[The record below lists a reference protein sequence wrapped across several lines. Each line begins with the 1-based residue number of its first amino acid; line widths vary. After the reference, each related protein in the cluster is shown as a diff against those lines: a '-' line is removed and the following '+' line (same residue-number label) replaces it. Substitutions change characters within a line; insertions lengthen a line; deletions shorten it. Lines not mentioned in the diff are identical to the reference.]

1 MQGLSSVPVASACF
15 QFTTNN
21 SIRGHSPKLVELTQ
35 DSTCISSPHERWN
48 AGTVCHKIQSMPV
61 SKNIWVRATVLV
73 FKRHLCKI
81 RANKMGFFMD
91 SVVVV
96 WQLTDVISGDTR
108 HGIEGSA
115 PKCRLLLKTYWSRMR
130 RWILRT
136 FQILIVSAVKIC
148 KQCLQTASAR
158 IEASP
163 LDPTG
168 ELLSSRPSGLK
179 LPNENSWRRHWPQN
193 TSNAARLTSDARHG
207 LGG

>member
-1 MQGLSSVPVASACF
+1 MHGRRQCVPLFSSVILAKF
-15 QFTTNN
+15 QSTRWVSSWT
-21 SIRGHSPKLVELTQ
+21 RG
-35 DSTCISSPHERWN
+35 PHD
-48 AGTVCHKIQSMPV
+48 PP
-61 SKNIWVRATVLV
+61 
-73 FKRHLCKI
+73 
-81 RANKMGFFMD
+81 
-91 SVVVV
+91 VVVV
-96 WQLTDVISGDTR
+96 WQLTDVISGDKR
-108 HGIEGSA
+108 HGIETSV

-130 RWILRT
+130 RWISRD

-148 KQCLQTASAR
+148 KQCLQTASAP

-193 TSNAARLTSDARHG
+193 TSNAARLTGDARHG